1 MENPITLAIT
11 AALLTG
17 GIVVSAE
24 ELSQRE
30 AEIIQVV
37 ETEILGPYNEM
48 NATYGSVVELLKG

>member
-48 NATYGSVVELLKG
+48 NATYESVVELLKG